1 MNVNTLRNWALAF
14 MFGGFF
20 VMYCGVF
27 NRTLLP
33 YLLAMGGVGV
43 VVGILMYF
51 RYGPV
56 TASIQTVKCP
66 CCGQETRLAGAVD
79 ACSHCHQRLRKTET
93 GSYEPDVKA
102 TSRER

>member
-1 MNVNTLRNWALAF
+1 MNVNKWRNWALVF

-27 NRTLLP
+27 NHTLLP
-33 YLLAMGGVGV
+33 YLLAVGGVGV

-56 TASIQTVKCP
+56 NSSIQTVECP
-66 CCGQETRLAGAVD
+66 RCGQETRLTGPID
-79 ACSHCHQRLRKTET
+79 ACNHCHQRLRKTES
-93 GSYEPDVKA
+93 GSYEPDA
-102 TSRER
+102 EPPLE

>member
-1 MNVNTLRNWALAF
+1 MNVNKWRNWALVF

-27 NRTLLP
+27 NHTLLP
-33 YLLAMGGVGV
+33 YLLAVGGAGV

-56 TASIQTVKCP
+56 TPGIHTVKCP
-66 CCGQETRLAGAVD
+66 GCSQETRLTGTVD
-79 ACSHCHQRLRKTET
+79 TCSHCHQRLRKTRT
-93 GSYEPDVKA
+93 GSYEPDAK
-102 TSRER
+102 TPSREG